1 MAPRMIWGQ
10 LLPGL
15 VQPLVSQATSSD
27 VPLRLTGSNIT
38 DYTGREKE
46 KRDTKT
52 ETEATIMECLAL
64 KLRNQMS
71 KGKIKD
77 SQCECQQN
85 VFVHIR
91 EKPPF
96 N

>member
-1 MAPRMIWGQ
+1 MAPGMIWGQ

-15 VQPLVSQATSSD
+15 VQSLVSQATSSD
-27 VPLRLTGSNIT
+27 VPLCLTGSNIT
-38 DYTGREKE
+38 ACTGREKE

-52 ETEATIMECLAL
+52 EREATIMDCLAL

-77 SQCECQQN
+77 SQSECQQN
-85 VFVHIR
+85 VFVHVR